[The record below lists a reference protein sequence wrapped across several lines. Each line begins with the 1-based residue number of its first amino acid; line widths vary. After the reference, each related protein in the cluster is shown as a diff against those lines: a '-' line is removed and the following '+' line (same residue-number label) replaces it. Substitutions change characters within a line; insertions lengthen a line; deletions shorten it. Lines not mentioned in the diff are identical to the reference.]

1 MELTLNT
8 KIAVL
13 MGGPGSER
21 PISLASGK
29 AVAEALRSK
38 GYQVEEVDITGHDLV
53 LPEGTELA
61 YNIIHG
67 TYGEDGELQTQLE
80 ERGIPYTGAG
90 SATSR
95 LCFDK
100 ILAKEVFL
108 SADVP
113 TPRSETLPLNGTAK
127 PSLPLPFVVKP
138 PREGSSVGVHIIH
151 HEEEVADALADAAK
165 YDDRVLIEQYIKG
178 KELTVAILEDTALPV
193 IHISP
198 RSGFYDINNKYP
210 WLTKQG
216 GTDYICPADL
226 SPEETRRVQEVAL
239 AAHKAAGV
247 EVYSRVDVLLRE
259 DGEPFVIEINTI
271 PGMTS
276 TSLVPKAASATGM
289 EFPELC
295 ERIAQLSLKTERQ
308 GS

>member
-1 MELTLNT
+1 
-8 KIAVL
+8 

-29 AVAEALRSK
+29 AVADALRSK
-38 GYQVEEVDITGHDLV
+38 GYQVREVDITSHDLV

-61 YNIIHG
+61 YNLIHG
-67 TYGEDGELQTQLE
+67 TYGEDGELQAQLE
-80 ERGIPYTGAG
+80 ELGIPYTGAG
-90 SATSR
+90 SAASR

-100 ILAKEVFL
+100 SLAKEAFL
-108 SADVP
+108 SAGVP
-113 TPRSETLPLNGTAK
+113 TPLSETLSLGSTAK
-127 PSLPLPFVVKP
+127 PTLPLPFVVKP
-138 PREGSSVGVHIIH
+138 PREGSSVGVHIVH
-151 HEEEVADALADAAK
+151 REEEAADALADAAK
-165 YDDRVLIEQYIKG
+165 YDSKVLVEQYIKG
-178 KELTVAILEDTALPV
+178 KELTVAILDDQALPV

-216 GTDYICPADL
+216 GTDYICPADI
-226 SPEETRRVQEVAL
+226 SPEETRRVQEAAL
-239 AAHKAAGV
+239 AAHKATGA

-276 TSLVPKAASATGM
+276 TSLVPKAAAAAGM

-295 ERIAQLSLKTERQ
+295 ERIAQLSLKTERHRP
-308 GS
+308 